1 LTPLQ
6 AIAVRKS
13 RRTYNNIPLTEHEIQ
28 VMNNFIEA
36 YNIQASLS
44 FQFITNRP
52 ELFGGF
58 LKSYGMLS
66 GVINFIVVAGP
77 SNDPNLFEK
86 LGYYG
91 ELLVLEATRLD
102 LGTCWVGG
110 SFDKNS
116 VQQLVAPSDT
126 LVAVIAIG
134 NVEGRFSPKESFIR
148 GLTHLK
154 KTANAKFIATDG
166 SQPEWFE
173 TAIDAI
179 AKAPSAVNQ
188 QPVVF
193 VVKNSVITAKLRIHN
208 YFSPVDFG
216 IAKAHFQLAS
226 PGGTWSWGETGTF
239 KLN

>member
-13 RRTYNNIPLTEHEIQ
+13 RRTYNDIPLSDHEVQ
-28 VMNNFIEA
+28 VLTNFIEA

-44 FQFITNRP
+44 FQLIINQP

-58 LKSYGMLS
+58 IKSYGMLS
-66 GVINFIVVAGP
+66 GVRNFIVVAGP
-77 SNDPNLFEK
+77 SNDPDLHEK

-91 ELLVLEATRLD
+91 ELLVLEATRLN

-110 SFDKNS
+110 SFDKHS
-116 VQQLVAPSDT
+116 VLRLVAASDT

-134 NVEGRFSPKESFIR
+134 NVEGRFSPKETFIR

-154 KTANAKFIATDG
+154 KTANAKFFETDG
-166 SQPEWFE
+166 SQPEWFDS
-173 TAIDAI
+173 AIDAV

-193 VVKNSVITAKLRIHN
+193 VVKHGAITAKLRIHN
-208 YFSPVDFG
+208 AFSRVDFG

-226 PGGTWSWGETGTF
+226 PGGIWSWGETGSF
-239 KLN
+239 ELN